1 MRGLGQFLLI
11 GCLLTI
17 PAAAQRG
24 GGRGG
29 GGGFHGGMGGGF
41 HGGMAG
47 GFHGGGF
54 GGSGFHGGYGG
65 FHGGFH
71 GGVNGFHGGFRYFRG
86 GYRYSGYGYYPW
98 GYAGWW
104 GYPYYAYPY
113 YNYSYPSYSYPSSY
127 YGDVSSS
134 SSPVV
139 IYQSQPQSAVYETPQ
154 PEVRTYSH
162 QGDEKPVYLIAL
174 KGQDN
179 ICAAQ
184 AYWVTQNTLHFIT
197 LEGDAKQVPVSSV
210 DRAFTFQLN
219 WDRQVDFRLPT
230 DR

>member
-29 GGGFHGGMGGGF
+29 SGGF

-54 GGSGFHGGYGG
+54 VGSGFHGGYGG
-65 FHGGFH
+65 FHGGF
-71 GGVNGFHGGFRYFRG
+71 NGFHGGFRYFRG
-86 GYRYSGYGYYPW
+86 GYRYYSGYGYYPW

-104 GYPYYAYPY
+104 GYPYYGYPY
-113 YNYSYPSYSYPSSY
+113 YNYTYPSYSY
-127 YGDVSSS
+127 SSS
-134 SSPVV
+134 DDGYTSSASSPVV
-139 IYQSQPQSAVYETPQ
+139 IYQSQTPAVVYSVPQQ
-154 PEVRTYSH
+154 PEIRTSFS
-162 QGDEKPVYLIAL
+162 QRDEKPVYLIAL

-184 AYWVTQNTLHFIT
+184 TYWVTQNTLHFIT

-210 DRAFTFQLN
+210 DRAFTFRLN
-219 WDRQVDFRLPT
+219 WDRQVDFRLPP
-230 DR
+230 DK